1 MIVVRR
7 RNTFTEP
14 CDDDWKNIDNN
25 ILKHIANKVG
35 CKPRHWKLEEPGV
48 KLCNTKEEMK
58 AALVPAAFNLD
69 VDILENVH
77 PPCNQLHV
85 VIHDSKTAKRTE
97 GCKLGYTC
105 QLGKVTN
112 YSNASTNKVNANIAK
127 MSRREMQLN
136 FKLSYYEEIIHVRA
150 FDTQNFI
157 GNVGGYIGMFLGA
170 SLWQLPVFIKFISN
184 SLSKL
189 KANPLE

>member
-1 MIVVRR
+1 
-7 RNTFTEP
+7 
-14 CDDDWKNIDNN
+14 
-25 ILKHIANKVG
+25 
-35 CKPRHWKLEEPGV
+35 
-48 KLCNTKEEMK
+48 MK

-77 PPCNQLHV
+77 PPCHQLHV
-85 VIHDSKTAKRTE
+85 VIHDSRTTKRTA

-105 QLGKVTN
+105 QLGKVN
-112 YSNASTNKVNANIAK
+112 KYNNASTNNVNANIAK
-127 MSRREMQLN
+127 KTRREMQLN

-170 SLWQLPVFIKFISN
+170 SLWQLPVFIEFISN
-184 SLSKL
+184 SLL
-189 KANPLE
+189 KRKTNPLE